1 MSSLVQFLNTQEVA
15 LISDHRRDYLN
26 LELRLLHHQC
36 CASLDGAGATFAKF
50 IMLPPKEDLQV
61 RSGGGSAANVSGDDL
76 QYRAPILPLD
86 KESILKGSFT
96 GLLNGPLKQS
106 ILRQPLIHATDSLAR
121 ARLMFGGCLTSS
133 ATTSYSTTTS
143 TSNGSDSTAR
153 VIVSIFSQMCLF
165 YGHSYLFPIVES
177 LGKMFSQPPSTPPSL
192 PFEETAKP
200 HDLGVGK

>member
-1 MSSLVQFLNTQEVA
+1 MMYDILCDSFTFGSSNALDHNPVHVRAVASLVQFLNTQEVA
-15 LISDHRRDYLN
+15 LISNHRRDYLN

-36 CASLDGAGATFAKF
+36 CACLDGAGATFAKF

-61 RSGGGSAANVSGDDL
+61 RSSASNVSADDL

-86 KESILKGSFT
+86 KESILKGSFV

-121 ARLMFGGCLTSS
+121 ARLMFGRGLIAAAPTPNS
-133 ATTSYSTTTS
+133 ATAST
-143 TSNGSDSTAR
+143 NESDSTAR

-165 YGHSYLFPIVES
+165 YGHSVSAE
-177 LGKMFSQPPSTPPSL
+177 
-192 PFEETAKP
+192 
-200 HDLGVGK
+200 